1 MRRRRLHMYTTTL
14 GALGDTS
21 GPRIDRIPP
30 TRPPWWR
37 RQFRELKKIFFS
49 PPSKCPIAL
58 FGPLGNRTCLPTT
71 RRLAPANCES
81 VCDLQKHPYLE
92 QPFALPTALL
102 YSLLASTECL
112 LLSTD
117 KATIFFRRGSPP
129 PRLFCRG
136 VCRWPCVRRRTH
148 IVYSKTSWLDLFHR
162 RYYRAAESHL
172 R

>member
-1 MRRRRLHMYTTTL
+1 MRCRRLTMYSYDPKRPQ
-14 GALGDTS
+14 GDLRAANRQDS
-21 GPRIDRIPP
+21 IDAAVMAGPSISRIKK
-30 TRPPWWR
+30 
-37 RQFRELKKIFFS
+37 KKIS
-49 PPSKCPIAL
+49 PPSKCLIAL
-58 FGPLGNRTCLPTT
+58 FGPLGNGTCLPTT